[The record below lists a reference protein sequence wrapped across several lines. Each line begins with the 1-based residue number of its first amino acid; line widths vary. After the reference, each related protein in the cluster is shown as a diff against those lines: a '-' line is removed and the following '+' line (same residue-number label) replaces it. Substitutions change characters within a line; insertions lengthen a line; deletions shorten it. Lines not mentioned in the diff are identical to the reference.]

1 MQIGT
6 VTRDRNEWLP
16 WIGGPL
22 AAAVLGVCL
31 IPLRELTVSAN
42 LSFAFVALTIVVAQ
56 LAGRAVGVAT
66 AVASA
71 LSLDFFLTRP
81 YFRLAIEDKHDVI
94 AFLGLGACGI
104 VASAVGH
111 RRAEPRRDVD
121 ADEAKYAELHLQYL
135 RSLAWSHLRWGLVV
149 SIVVWMEAIW
159 NLLPGPLAWLA
170 VLAQAFFLVM
180 ATGCAAVQERWL
192 RRGIAGRE
200 PGEAVIRKRWDDA
213 EELRSALWFALGLIS
228 VVPWTYVA
236 FGRRAP
242 TDVLYGA
249 IACSAAVLLLQALL
263 SAFIRARR
271 PLDAPA
277 GASESGRPQE

>member
-1 MQIGT
+1 VG
-6 VTRDRNEWLP
+6 RDRNEVLP
-16 WIGGPL
+16 WIGGPV
-22 AAAVLGVCL
+22 AAVVLGVCL

-56 LAGRAVGVAT
+56 LAGRAVGVTT

-81 YFRLAIEDKHDVI
+81 YFQLAIEDKHDVI

-104 VASAVGH
+104 IASAMGH
-111 RRAEPRRDVD
+111 HRAEPRPDVEPED
-121 ADEAKYAELHLQYL
+121 SRFAELHLQYL
-135 RSLAWSHLRWGLVV
+135 RSLAWSHLRWALVV
-149 SIVVWMEAIW
+149 SVAVWIQSLW
-159 NLLPGPLAWLA
+159 PVLPGPLAWLA
-170 VLAQAFFLVM
+170 VLAQAFFLAM
-180 ATGCAAVQERWL
+180 ATGCAAVQEQWL
-192 RRGIAGRE
+192 RRGLAGRE

-228 VVPWTYVA
+228 IVPWTYVA

-249 IACSAAVLLLQALL
+249 IACSAAVLLLLALL
-263 SAFIRARR
+263 TAFIRSRR
-271 PLDAPA
+271 PLDAP
-277 GASESGRPQE
+277 GSGSPRA